1 MVLWESSQ
9 VFTACGVLF
18 PMPSDSFCHAY
29 HTLTTERQRLDD
41 LLARDRAWRAR
52 LFAHA
57 VQTPAL
63 RVALA
68 RRIQAL
74 DQQIALGQR
83 VLDLNRRQRE
93 LLSVLLYAQETGA
106 PLPSASFDWRD
117 LLTPVSRAQD
127 GLAALRARLDAI
139 LAWPGVAAPAAAWPA
154 EEHDLLVASVP
165 DGDGL
170 KLADGRRVRY
180 IGLDAPEMGGFGQAA
195 EPYAAAAK
203 TFNAQLVLH
212 QRVRLLRDA
221 SDTDRHGR
229 LLRYVYAGKL
239 FVNAEIVAAGWATT
253 LTVWPDERH
262 AAEFEH
268 LEQTARRARRGIWGN
283 N

>member
-1 MVLWESSQ
+1 MVLWELSRG
-9 VFTACGVLF
+9 FIACGVLS
-18 PMPSDSFCHAY
+18 PMPSDTISHAY
-29 HTLTTERQRLDD
+29 YTLTTERQRLEDI
-41 LLARDRAWRAR
+41 LARDQDWRKR
-52 LFAHA
+52 LFAQA
-57 VQTPAL
+57 VRTPEL

-74 DQQIALGQR
+74 ERQIALGQR
-83 VLDLNRRQRE
+83 LLDLNRRQRE
-93 LLSVLLYAQETGA
+93 LLSVLLYAQESGA
-106 PLPSASFDWRD
+106 PPSAGFDWRE
-117 LLTPVSRAQD
+117 LLTPVNRARD

-154 EEHDLLVASVP
+154 EEYELLVASVP

-170 KLADGRRVRY
+170 QLADGRRVRY

-195 EPYAAAAK
+195 EPHAIEAK
-203 TFNAQLVLH
+203 VFNARLVLH
-212 QRVRLLRDA
+212 QQVHLLRDA

-239 FVNAEIVAAGWATT
+239 FVNAEIVRAGWATT

-262 AAEFEH
+262 AAEFER
-268 LEQTARRARRGIWGN
+268 LEQEARRARRGMWGSN
-283 N
+283 

>member
-1 MVLWESSQ
+1 MS
-9 VFTACGVLF
+9 
-18 PMPSDSFCHAY
+18 PDSFIHAY
-29 HTLTTERQRLDD
+29 HTLTAERQRLED
-41 LLARDRAWRAR
+41 LLARDRAWRER

-74 DQQIALGQR
+74 ERQIALGQR
-83 VLDLNRRQRE
+83 LLDLNRRQRE

-106 PLPSASFDWRD
+106 PLPSASFDWRE
-117 LLTPVSRAQD
+117 LLTPVNRARD
-127 GLAALRARLDAI
+127 GLAALRARLDAV
-139 LAWPGVAAPAAAWPA
+139 LAWPGVASWPA
-154 EEHDLLVASVP
+154 EESDLLVASVP

-170 KLADGRRVRY
+170 NLADGRRVRY
-180 IGLDAPEMGGFGQAA
+180 IGLDAPEMGGSGQAA
-195 EPYAAAAK
+195 EPYAAQAK
-203 TFNAQLVLH
+203 AFNARLVLH

-262 AAEFEH
+262 VAEFEH
-268 LEQTARRARRGIWGN
+268 LEQEARRQRRGMWRN

>member
-1 MVLWESSQ
+1 MS
-9 VFTACGVLF
+9 
-18 PMPSDSFCHAY
+18 SDSLFHAY
-29 HTLTTERQRLDD
+29 HSLTTERQRLEE
-41 LLARDRAWRAR
+41 LLMRDRAWRER

-57 VQTPAL
+57 VQTPEL

-74 DQQIALGQR
+74 ELQIALGQR
-83 VLDLNRRQRE
+83 LLDLNRRQRE
-93 LLSVLLYAQETGA
+93 LLSVLLYAQENGV
-106 PLPSASFDWRD
+106 PPSAGFDWRE
-117 LLTPVSRAQD
+117 LLMPVNRARD

-139 LAWPGVAAPAAAWPA
+139 LAWPGVAAPVAAWADA
-154 EEHDLLVASVP
+154 ESDLLVASVP

-180 IGLDAPEMGGFGQAA
+180 IGLDAPEMGGFGQPV
-195 EPYAAAAK
+195 EPYAAEAK
-203 TFNAQLVLH
+203 AFNARLVLH

-239 FVNAEIVAAGWATT
+239 FVNAEIVTAGWATT

-268 LEQTARRARRGIWGN
+268 LEQVARRQRRGMWEKN
-283 N
+283 